1 MGSKF
6 LRFVHCLHSFGS
18 KVLCC
23 QFWFF
28 FFLCCGHLVFSSS
41 SFALFLSLFLLNFLI
56 CTHRLGPIWLAN
68 VQFFLV
74 WFCTSCSLFLTRCKP
89 SDAASSKLFVSIFCH
104 VTLIP
109 LCFLPCRFSLLQ
121 TL

>member
-6 LRFVHCLHSFGS
+6 WRFVHCLQRSFGS

-23 QFWFF
+23 RFC
-28 FFLCCGHLVFSSS
+28 FFLCVVAIWFL
-41 SFALFLSLFLLNFLI
+41 ALFLGLFLLNFLI

-68 VQFFLV
+68 AQFFLV
-74 WFCTSCSLFLTRCKP
+74 WFCTSCSLFLTHCKP
-89 SDAASSKLFVSIFCH
+89 NDAASSKLFVSIFCH

-109 LCFLPCRFSLLQ
+109 LRFLPCRFSLLQ